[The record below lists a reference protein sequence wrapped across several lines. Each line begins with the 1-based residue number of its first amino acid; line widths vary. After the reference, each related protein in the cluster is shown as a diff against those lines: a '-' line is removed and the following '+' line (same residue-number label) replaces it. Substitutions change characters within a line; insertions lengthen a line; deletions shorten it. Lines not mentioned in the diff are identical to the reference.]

1 MSCHLLATPQCVCLA
16 RNVCLTYLTENSAE
30 QREHLAFCLPI
41 CDGICPP
48 HQTWNYKPE
57 NYKSSLKRLGSLFKI
72 YFIYVQ
78 LIYYN
83 AVLIFTIQQ
92 SDSFIHIYTFFF
104 IFFSIMVYHRILN
117 MAPCARGTLLSS
129 HSLYNS
135 LHLLILNSQSTLPPP
150 SPHLLG
156 NYSPVLYVC
165 ESVSITQISHSCHI
179 LDSTYK

>member
-1 MSCHLLATPQCVCLA
+1 M
-16 RNVCLTYLTENSAE
+16 
-30 QREHLAFCLPI
+30 
-41 CDGICPP
+41 
-48 HQTWNYKPE
+48 
-57 NYKSSLKRLGSLFKI
+57 
-72 YFIYVQ
+72 
-78 LIYYN
+78 
-83 AVLIFTIQQ
+83 LIFTIQQ

-179 LDSTYK
+179 LDSTYKWYHMVLSFWLISLGMIISRSSHLAASGIISFFLRLSSIPFIYVLYLLYPSLLMDI